1 MSKKSLILTI
11 IALAL
16 LAGIAVGAVI
26 LSERGKGDAL
36 PEESETATEAETA
49 TETEAPTEA
58 GAESASDTTSTPQT
72 QESGEVNITESTSHE
87 DPVPTQEPQTQPTLP
102 PALTFEEYDSM
113 DGQAQREYMFS
124 FPNLDDFFNWYN
136 AAKEAYESTRD
147 TIEFDGSGDL
157 VIG

>member
-26 LSERGKGDAL
+26 LSGRGKGDAL
-36 PEESETATEAETA
+36 PEESETA

-124 FPNLDDFFNWYN
+124 FPNLDDFFDWYN

>member
-1 MSKKSLILTI
+1 
-11 IALAL
+11 
-16 LAGIAVGAVI
+16 
-26 LSERGKGDAL
+26 
-36 PEESETATEAETA
+36 
-49 TETEAPTEA
+49 
-58 GAESASDTTSTPQT
+58 
-72 QESGEVNITESTSHE
+72 
-87 DPVPTQEPQTQPTLP
+87 
-102 PALTFEEYDSM
+102 M